1 MALTNYIMDYN
12 STREKLI
19 IPEYGRN
26 VQKMVEYVLKIE
38 DRDKRTN
45 LCKALVNIMAQ
56 LHPEQRDTADY
67 KRKLWDHLYIISDY
81 RLDIDGPFPAPSPEE
96 RKEKPKR
103 IPYPQEY
110 IKFRPYGKSIARI
123 IEKATTFDDGAEK
136 DALVKNIANH
146 LKKSYL
152 NWNRDSV
159 NDELITDHL
168 AELSH
173 GKLKLSNDFRL
184 THTNELLARNGGQPS
199 SSASSLSQ
207 NRKKKFIPKDK
218 NNNFRDMRNRKK
230 N

>member
-1 MALTNYIMDYN
+1 MDYN

-26 VQKMVEYVLKIE
+26 VQKMVAYVLTVE
-38 DRDKRTN
+38 DREKRTN

-56 LHPEQRDTADY
+56 LHPEQRDTTDY
-67 KRKLWDHLYIISDY
+67 RRKLWDHLYIISDY
-81 RLDIDGPFPAPSPEE
+81 RLDVDGPFPAPSPEE
-96 RKEKPKR
+96 RKGRPQT
-103 IPYPQEY
+103 IPYPQEN
-110 IKFRPYGKSIARI
+110 IKFRPYGKNIAKI

-173 GKLKLSNDFRL
+173 GKLKLSEDIRL
-184 THTNELLARNGGQPS
+184 THTNELLARNGGQPNNS
-199 SSASSLSQ
+199 SMNQ
-207 NRKKKFIPKDK
+207 NRKKKFNPKDK

>member
-1 MALTNYIMDYN
+1 MALTNHLMDYN

-26 VQKMVEYVLKIE
+26 VQKMVAYVLTVE
-38 DRDKRTN
+38 DREKRTN

-56 LHPEQRDTADY
+56 LHPEQRDTTDY
-67 KRKLWDHLYIISDY
+67 RRKLWDHLYIISNY
-81 RLDIDGPFPAPSPEE
+81 KLEVDGPFPTPSPEE
-96 RKEKPKR
+96 RIGKPQR
-103 IPYPQEY
+103 IPYPQEN
-110 IKFRPYGKSIARI
+110 IKFRPYGKNIAKI
-123 IEKATTFDDGAEK
+123 IEKATLFDDGAEK

-173 GKLKLSNDFRL
+173 GKLKLNEDIKL
-184 THTNELLARNGGQPS
+184 THTNELLARNGSQPNAS
-199 SSASSLSQ
+199 SSLGQ

>member
-1 MALTNYIMDYN
+1 MDYN

-26 VQKMVEYVLKIE
+26 VQKMVEYVLTIE

-45 LCKALVNIMAQ
+45 LCKALINIMAQ
-56 LHPEQRDTADY
+56 LHPEQRDTTDY
-67 KRKLWDHLYIISDY
+67 RRKLWDHLYIISDY
-81 RLDIDGPFPAPSPEE
+81 RLDVDGPFPAPAPEARQE
-96 RKEKPKR
+96 RPNR
-103 IPYPQEY
+103 IPYPQEN
-110 IKFRPYGKSIARI
+110 IKFRPYGKNIAKI
-123 IEKATTFDDGAEK
+123 IDKATLFEDGAEK
-136 DALVKNIANH
+136 DLLVKNIANH

-173 GKLKLSNDFRL
+173 GKLKLSGDTKL
-184 THTNELLARNGGQPS
+184 THTNELLARNGGQPAT
-199 SSASSLSQ
+199 SATPGQ
-207 NRKKKFIPKDK
+207 IKKKKFIPRDK
-218 NNNFRDMRNRKK
+218 NFRDPRNRKK

>member
-1 MALTNYIMDYN
+1 MDYN

-26 VQKMVEYVLKIE
+26 LQKMVAYVLTIG
-38 DRDKRTN
+38 DREKRTN
-45 LCKALVNIMAQ
+45 LCKALINIMAQ

-67 KRKLWDHLYIISDY
+67 RRKLWDHLYIISNY
-81 RLDIDGPFPAPSPEE
+81 KLDVDGPFPPPIPEDHLG
-96 RKEKPKR
+96 KPAR
-103 IPYPQEY
+103 IPYPQEN
-110 IKFRPYGKSIARI
+110 IKFRPYGKNIAKM
-123 IEKATTFDDGAEK
+123 IEKATTFEEGAEK

-159 NDELITDHL
+159 NDELIHDHL

-173 GKLKLSNDFRL
+173 GKLKLSEDTKL
-184 THTNELLARNGGQPS
+184 THTHELLARNGGQPS
-199 SSASSLSQ
+199 NSSMPQ
-207 NRKKKFIPKDK
+207 KRKKFNPKGK
-218 NNNFRDMRNRKK
+218 NMSYIDMRNRKK

>member
-1 MALTNYIMDYN
+1 MDYN

-26 VQKMVEYVLKIE
+26 VQKMVDYVMTVE
-38 DRDKRTN
+38 DRDKRSN

-56 LHPEQRDTADY
+56 LHPEQRDTTDY
-67 KRKLWDHLYIISDY
+67 RRKLWDHLYIISDY
-81 RLDIDGPFPAPSPEE
+81 KLDVDGPFPVPSPEE
-96 RKEKPKR
+96 RLGRPNR
-103 IPYPQEY
+103 IPYPQEN
-110 IKFRPYGKSIARI
+110 IKFRPYGKNIAKMI
-123 IEKATTFDDGAEK
+123 DKATYFEDGPEK

-159 NDELITDHL
+159 NDELIHDHL

-173 GKLKLSNDFRL
+173 GKLKLSEDYKL

-199 SSASSLSQ
+199 SSSMPL

-218 NNNFRDMRNRKK
+218 NGSYRDMRNRKK
-230 N
+230 S

>member
-1 MALTNYIMDYN
+1 MDYN

-26 VQKMVEYVLKIE
+26 VQKMVAYVMTVE
-38 DRDKRTN
+38 DREKRTN
-45 LCKALVNIMAQ
+45 LCKALINIMAQ
-56 LHPEQRDTADY
+56 LHPEQRDTTDY
-67 KRKLWDHLYIISDY
+67 RRKLWDHLYIISEY
-81 RLDIDGPFPAPSPEE
+81 KLDVDGPFPAPSPEE
-96 RKEKPKR
+96 QLGRPNT
-103 IPYPQEY
+103 IPYPQEE
-110 IKFRPYGKSIARI
+110 IRFRPYGKNIAKM
-123 IEKATTFDDGAEK
+123 IEKATTFEDGPEK

-168 AELSH
+168 SVLSH
-173 GKLKLSNDFRL
+173 GKLKLSEDTRL
-184 THTNELLARNGGQPS
+184 THTNELLARNSASPHS
-199 SSASSLSQ
+199 SSTLVQ

-218 NNNFRDMRNRKK
+218 NGSFRDMRNRKK

>member
-1 MALTNYIMDYN
+1 MDYN

-26 VQKMVEYVLKIE
+26 LQKMVAYVLTVE
-38 DRDKRTN
+38 DREKRTN
-45 LCKALVNIMAQ
+45 LCKALISIMAQ
-56 LHPEQRDTADY
+56 LHPEQRDTTDY
-67 KRKLWDHLYIISDY
+67 RRKLWDHLYIISGY
-81 RLDIDGPFPAPSPEE
+81 KLDVDGPFPAPVPED
-96 RKEKPKR
+96 RIGRPQR
-103 IPYPQEY
+103 IPYPQEN
-110 IKFRPYGKSIARI
+110 IKFRPYGKNIAKM
-123 IEKATTFDDGAEK
+123 IEKATLFDDGPEK

-159 NDELITDHL
+159 NDELIHDHL

-173 GKLKLSNDFRL
+173 GKLKLSEDTKL

-199 SSASSLSQ
+199 NASIIQ
-207 NRKKKFIPKDK
+207 RKKKFIPKDK
-218 NNNFRDMRNRKK
+218 NGGYRDLRNRKK

>member
-1 MALTNYIMDYN
+1 MDYN

-26 VQKMVEYVLKIE
+26 VQKMVAYVLTIQ
-38 DRDKRTN
+38 DREKRTN
-45 LCKALVNIMAQ
+45 LCKALINIMAQ
-56 LHPEQRDTADY
+56 LHPEQRDTTDY
-67 KRKLWDHLYIISDY
+67 RRKLWDHLYIISDY
-81 RLDIDGPFPAPSPEE
+81 KLDVDGPFPAPSPEA
-96 RKEKPKR
+96 RVEKPKT
-103 IPYPQEY
+103 IPYPQEV
-110 IKFRPYGKSIARI
+110 IKFRPYGKNIAKMI
-123 IEKATTFDDGAEK
+123 QKATLFEDGPEK

-173 GKLKLSNDFRL
+173 GKLKLSEDTRL
-184 THTNELLARNGGQPS
+184 THTNELLARNGAPSNTSIS
-199 SSASSLSQ
+199 SSQ
-207 NRKKKFIPKDK
+207 NKKKKFIPKDK
-218 NNNFRDMRNRKK
+218 NSNFRDMRNRKK